1 MGVNLTSGNFYPGP
15 AMSGTLQ
22 VNADAGALSVEME
35 NATLFCIGS
44 VRGIRTA
51 AMGTIDGSPFNWE
64 AGDYDPHGKVVA
76 EGKKNMIRCGLIVA
90 SNVAAE
96 DKVQEKDDL
105 SRLEKEAKQIFSD
118 ELCTKYLKI
127 FNEKNLYDH
136 VMSQELIDE
145 SHQRQILKLAN
156 LGV

>member
-1 MGVNLTSGNFYPGP
+1 
-15 AMSGTLQ
+15 
-22 VNADAGALSVEME
+22 ME

-64 AGDYDPHGKVVA
+64 AGDYDPHGKVVG

-96 DKVQEKDDL
+96 DKIQEKDDL
-105 SRLEKEAKQIFSD
+105 SRLEKEAKEIFSD
-118 ELCTKYLKI
+118 ELSAKYLKV
-127 FNEKNLYDH
+127 FNEKNLYDY
-136 VMSQELIDE
+136 VMSLETMDE
-145 SHQRQILKLAN
+145 SHQR
-156 LGV
+156 